1 MDVGDDLPPVA
12 ACGQELSGKAVERAG
27 LGPGHLDGAVQW
39 RGERDFGQR
48 GGDVIRCDR
57 LDESGRQADHIALS
71 PRLDDA
77 VDELEELCRAEDRIG
92 DAGGLDQLLLG
103 HLRPKVAALEK
114 ALRADDRS
122 EEHTSEL
129 QSLMRTSYAV
139 F

>member
-92 DAGGLDQLLLG
+92 DAG
-103 HLRPKVAALEK
+103 
-114 ALRADDRS
+114 RS
-122 EEHTSEL
+122 EEHTSEI
-129 QSLMRTSYAV
+129 QPLMRNTYAV
-139 F
+139 FCLKKKQLIHNRNKKKN